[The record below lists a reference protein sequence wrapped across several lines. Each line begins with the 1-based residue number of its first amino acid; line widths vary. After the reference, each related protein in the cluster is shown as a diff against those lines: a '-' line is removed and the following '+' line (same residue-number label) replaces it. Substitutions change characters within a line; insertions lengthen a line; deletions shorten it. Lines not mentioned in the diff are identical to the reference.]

1 MIYNYLLIAL
11 RNLRKNSSYS
21 LLNVLGLGLSVACCV
36 LIFLMV
42 QHHLSFDAFHK
53 KADRIARIVT
63 DIQMETVTPF
73 RGVPNPMSK
82 ALRTEFSFV
91 EKTAMYAGRGEAL
104 ISVPNASGIPDKYK
118 EEDLFA
124 FVEPELFDIL
134 DLPIVQGDAAA
145 LREPNTAILTEKI
158 ARKYYGHTDV
168 IGKTFR
174 YDNEVNFRVVGIL
187 RDLPDNTDYQ
197 NEILVS
203 WVTRNNMPQHSPYQD
218 NWGGITGGNYCL
230 ALLQE
235 GHNIADLVAAMP
247 AFRKKYHHP
256 ESEMLFQYKPLALTS
271 LHLDR
276 DYGGGR
282 IAKSYLWA
290 LTCIGIFLLITAC
303 VNFINMATAQA
314 LKRAREVGVR
324 KSLGSTRSQLFWQF
338 MFETSLIVAAAVTI
352 GVAMAWLFLPYLN
365 TWMEQT
371 IHFSGPGRL
380 PLIGFIAAISLAVV
394 FLAGAYPG
402 LVQARFQP
410 VVSLRGH
417 ADGQQAGGFSLRRIL
432 VTTQFAISQILIIGA
447 AVVTAQIQFARD
459 ADWGFRPGVVLT
471 LPVPEKTKMNVL
483 REQLSAISGI
493 KNISLCYQPPASR
506 SNNQTGIQFENR
518 PEGEPWMVNFK
529 SADVHYI
536 ETFDL
541 QLVAGRNLQP
551 SDTIREYL
559 VNETF
564 VKKLNLAS
572 PEEVL
577 NKKVN
582 IDGISAPI
590 VGVLRDFHNWALSE
604 PISAI
609 SVSTYADSY
618 STCAVELQPGNP
630 APVLAKI
637 KEVWENNYPDYYY
650 ECTFMDEQMTEFLE
664 SENIIMQLIRI
675 FAGIA
680 IFIGCLGLYGLAA
693 FMVVRKTKEIGIRKT
708 LGATVP
714 GILWLFGKE
723 YIRLII
729 IAFVIAA
736 PVAWWVMNAWLEDYV
751 YRAPFGPG
759 IFVVG
764 LVSSFLVAFL
774 TVGFQSI
781 RAAIVNPV
789 KSLRSE

>member
-21 LLNVLGLGLSVACCV
+21 LLNVLGLGLSVACCI

-42 QHHLSFDAFHK
+42 QHHLSFDTFHK
-53 KADRIARIVT
+53 KADRIVRMVT
-63 DIQMETVTPF
+63 DIHLETVTPF
-73 RGVPNPMSK
+73 RGAPNPMSK

-118 EEDLFA
+118 EEDIFA
-124 FVEPELFDIL
+124 FVEPELFEIL
-134 DLPIVQGDAAA
+134 DLPIIQGDVAA
-145 LREPNTAILTEKI
+145 LREPNTAMLTEKI

-168 IGKTFR
+168 IDKTFR
-174 YDNEVNFRVVGIL
+174 YDNEVDFRVVGIL

-203 WVTRNNMPQHSPYQD
+203 WTTRNAMPAYASNMD
-218 NWGGITGGNYCL
+218 NWGGITGGTYCF
-230 ALLQE
+230 ALLQQ
-235 GHNIADLVAAMP
+235 GHAIAELESAMP
-247 AFRKKYHHP
+247 AFLKKYHHP
-256 ESEMLFQYKPLALTS
+256 ESETLFQYKPLTLTS

-276 DYGGGR
+276 DYGGGQ
-282 IAKSYLWA
+282 IAKNYLWA

-324 KSLGSTRSQLFWQF
+324 KSLGSTQGQLFWQF
-338 MFETSLIVAAAVTI
+338 MFETSLIVAAAVVI
-352 GVAMAWLFLPYLN
+352 GLATAWFSLPYLN
-365 TWMEQT
+365 SWMEER

-380 PLIGFIAAISLAVV
+380 PLVGFIAGLSVLVV

-410 VVSLRGH
+410 VVSLRGQ
-417 ADGQQAGGFSLRRIL
+417 ADSRQAGGLSLRRIL
-432 VTTQFAISQILIIGA
+432 VTTQFTISQILIIGA

-459 ADWGFRPGVVLT
+459 ADWGFRSGVVLT
-471 LPVPEKTKMNVL
+471 LSVPERGQMNTL
-483 REQLSAISGI
+483 REQISAIAGV
-493 KNISLCYQPPASR
+493 KNVSFCYQPPASN
-506 SNNQTGIQFENR
+506 SNNQTGVRFDNR
-518 PEGEPWMVNFK
+518 PEGEPWIVNNK
-529 SADVHYI
+529 PADVHYL
-536 ETFDL
+536 ETFGL
-541 QLVAGRNLQP
+541 RLVAGRNLQP
-551 SDTIREYL
+551 SDTVREYL

-572 PEEVL
+572 PEDVL
-577 NKKVN
+577 NKKAN
-582 IDGISAPI
+582 IDGVSAPI
-590 VGVLRDFHNWALSE
+590 VGVIQDFHNWELSE
-604 PISAI
+604 AISAI
-609 SVSTYADSY
+609 SISTDSKSY
-618 STCAVELQPGNP
+618 SNCAVELTSGNP
-630 APVLAKI
+630 APVLAQI
-637 KEVWENNYPDYYY
+637 KKVWENNFPDYYY
-650 ECTFMDEQMTEFLE
+650 ECTFMDDQMEEFLE

-736 PVAWWVMNAWLEDYV
+736 PVAWWVMNAWLQDYV

-759 IFVVG
+759 IFVIG
-764 LVSSFLVAFL
+764 LLSTFFVAFL
-774 TVGFQSI
+774 TVGIQSI
-781 RAAIVNPV
+781 RAAIANPV

>member
-1 MIYNYLLIAL
+1 MINNYLLIAL

-21 LLNVLGLGLSVACCV
+21 LLNVLGLGLSVACCI

-53 KADRIARIVT
+53 KADRIVRMVT
-63 DIQMETVTPF
+63 DIHLETVTPF
-73 RGVPNPMSK
+73 RGAPNPMSK

-118 EEDLFA
+118 EEDIFA
-124 FVEPELFDIL
+124 FVEPELFEIL
-134 DLPIVQGDAAA
+134 DLPIVQGDVAA
-145 LREPNTAILTEKI
+145 LREPNTAMLTEKI

-174 YDNEVNFRVVGIL
+174 YDNEVDFRVVGIL

-203 WVTRNNMPQHSPYQD
+203 WTTRNAMPAHASNMD
-218 NWGGITGGNYCL
+218 NWGGITGGTYCF
-230 ALLQE
+230 ALLQQ
-235 GHNIADLVAAMP
+235 GHAIAELESAMP
-247 AFRKKYHHP
+247 AFLKKYHHP
-256 ESEMLFQYKPLALTS
+256 ESETLFQYKPLTLTS

-276 DYGGGR
+276 DYGGGQ

-324 KSLGSTRSQLFWQF
+324 KSLGSTQGQLFWQF
-338 MFETSLIVAAAVTI
+338 MFETSLIVAAAVVI
-352 GVAMAWLFLPYLN
+352 GLATAWFSLPYLN
-365 TWMEQT
+365 SWMEER

-380 PLIGFIAAISLAVV
+380 PLVGFIAGLSVLVV

-410 VVSLRGH
+410 VVSLRGQ
-417 ADGQQAGGFSLRRIL
+417 ADSRQAGGLSLRRIL
-432 VTTQFAISQILIIGA
+432 VTTQFTISQILIIGA

-459 ADWGFRPGVVLT
+459 ADWGFRSGVVLT
-471 LPVPEKTKMNVL
+471 VPVPERGQMNTL
-483 REQLSAISGI
+483 REQISAIAGV
-493 KNISLCYQPPASR
+493 KNVSFCYQPPASV
-506 SNNQTGIQFENR
+506 SNNQTGVQFENR
-518 PEGEPWMVNFK
+518 PEGEPWIVNNK
-529 SADVHYI
+529 PADAHYL
-536 ETFDL
+536 ETFGL
-541 QLVAGRNLQP
+541 RLVAGRNLQP
-551 SDTIREYL
+551 SDTVREYL

-572 PEEVL
+572 PEDVL
-577 NKKVN
+577 NKKAN
-582 IDGISAPI
+582 IDGVSAPI
-590 VGVLRDFHNWALSE
+590 VGVIQDFHNWELSQA
-604 PISAI
+604 ISAI
-609 SVSTYADSY
+609 SISTDAKSY
-618 STCAVELQPGNP
+618 SNCAVELTSGNP
-630 APVLAKI
+630 EPVLAQI
-637 KEVWENNYPDYYY
+637 KKVWENNFPDYYY
-650 ECTFMDEQMTEFLE
+650 ECTFMDDQMEKFLQ

-729 IAFVIAA
+729 IAFVLAA
-736 PVAWWVMNAWLEDYV
+736 PVAWWVMNAWLQDYV

-759 IFVVG
+759 IFVIG
-764 LVSSFLVAFL
+764 LLSTFFVAFL

-781 RAAIVNPV
+781 RAAIANPV

>member
-1 MIYNYLLIAL
+1 MINNYLLIAL
-11 RNLRKNSSYS
+11 RNLRKNSSYA
-21 LLNVLGLGLSVACCV
+21 LLNVLGLGLSVACCI

-42 QHHLSFDAFHK
+42 QHHLSFDTFHK
-53 KADRIARIVT
+53 KADRIVRMVT
-63 DIQMETVTPF
+63 DIHLETVTPF
-73 RGVPNPMSK
+73 RGAPNPMSK

-118 EEDLFA
+118 EEDIFA
-124 FVEPELFDIL
+124 FVEPELFEIL

-145 LREPNTAILTEKI
+145 LREPNTAMLTEKI

-174 YDNEVNFRVVGIL
+174 YDNEVDFRVVGIL

-203 WVTRNNMPQHSPYQD
+203 WATRNAMPDHAPYQD
-218 NWGGITGGNYCL
+218 NWGGITGGNSCL
-230 ALLQE
+230 ALLQQ
-235 GHNIADLVAAMP
+235 GHSIAELDAAMP
-247 AFRKKYHHP
+247 AFRKKYRHP
-256 ESEMLFQYKPLALTS
+256 DSEDLFQYKPLALTA
-271 LHLDR
+271 LHLDM
-276 DYGGGR
+276 DYGNGNV
-282 IAKSYLWA
+282 AKSYLWA
-290 LTCIGIFLLITAC
+290 LGCIGLFLLITAC

-324 KSLGSTRSQLFWQF
+324 KSLGSTQGQLFWQF
-338 MFETSLIVAAAVTI
+338 MFETSLIVAAAVVL
-352 GVAMAWLFLPYLN
+352 GVAMARIFLPYLN
-365 TWMEQT
+365 TWMEES
-371 IHFSGPGRL
+371 IRFSGPGRPVL
-380 PLIGFIAAISLAVV
+380 LGFIAIISVAIV

-410 VVSLRGH
+410 IVSLRGQ
-417 ADGQQAGGFSLRRIL
+417 ADHQRAGGFSLRRVL

-447 AVVTAQIQFARD
+447 VVVTAQIQFARD
-459 ADWGFRPGVVLT
+459 ADWGFRPGLVLT
-471 LPVPEKTKMNVL
+471 VPVPDSKSINTL
-483 REQLSAISGI
+483 REQISAIAGVNNVSF
-493 KNISLCYQPPASR
+493 CYQPPAST
-506 SNNQTGIQFENR
+506 SNNQTGVRFENR
-518 PEGEPWMVNFK
+518 PEGEPWMVNYK
-529 SADVHYI
+529 PADAHYL
-536 ETFDL
+536 ETFGL
-541 QLVAGRNLQP
+541 HLVAGRNLQP
-551 SDTIREYL
+551 SDTVREYL

-572 PEEVL
+572 PGDVL
-577 NKKVN
+577 HKKVN
-582 IDGISAPI
+582 IDGVTAPI
-590 VGVLRDFHNWALSE
+590 VGVVRDFHNWSLSQA
-604 PISAI
+604 ISAI
-609 SVSTYADSY
+609 SISTDAGSY
-618 STCAVELQPGNP
+618 SSCAIELRPGNP
-630 APVLAKI
+630 APVLAQI
-637 KEVWENNYPDYYY
+637 KKVWENNFPDYYY
-650 ECTFMDEQMTEFLE
+650 ESTFMDDQMEQFLE

-729 IAFVIAA
+729 IAFVLAA
-736 PVAWWVMNAWLEDYV
+736 PVAWWVMNAWLQDYV

-759 IFVVG
+759 IFVIG
-764 LVSSFLVAFL
+764 LLSTFFVAFL

-781 RAAIVNPV
+781 RAAVANPV